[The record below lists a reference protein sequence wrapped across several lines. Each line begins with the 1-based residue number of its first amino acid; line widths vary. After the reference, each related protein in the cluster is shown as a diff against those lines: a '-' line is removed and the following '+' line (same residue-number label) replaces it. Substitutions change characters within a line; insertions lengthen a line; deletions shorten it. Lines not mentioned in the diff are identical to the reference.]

1 MSAIQIEALT
11 KSFGKFCALDGL
23 SLTVEDGTVFGFLGP
38 NGAGKTT
45 TLRIL
50 TGLAHADGGGAWVD
64 GLEVGKSAEIR
75 SRIGYLPE
83 EPAFYPWMTGIE
95 TLETMGQIHRIEKTE
110 RRRRVDEMLEMAGL
124 TEAGKRRV
132 GGYSRGMRQ
141 RLGLA
146 QALIHRPQVLLLDE
160 PASALDPAGRK
171 DVLGMIEALRG
182 QCTVFMSTHILA
194 DVERICDAVAIIDH
208 GKLVV
213 NARREDLIAR
223 YAIPMLALEADDADR
238 LSQLAAEVRQMDWA
252 RAVAVEGKRL
262 TVTVKDL
269 AAAQR
274 ELLGRA
280 VAAGLVVTHY
290 EQVKPSLEDVFLRI
304 VENGKGTR
312 QL

>member
-1 MSAIQIEALT
+1 VNAIQIEGLT
-11 KSFGKFCALDGL
+11 KSFGKFRALNGL
-23 SLTVEDGTVFGFLGP
+23 SLSVEAGTVFGFLGP

-50 TGLAHADGGGAWVD
+50 TGLAHADGGQAWVD
-64 GLEVGKSAEIR
+64 GLEVGKSAEIP

-83 EPAFYPWMTGIE
+83 DPAFYSWMTGIE
-95 TLETMGQIHRIEKTE
+95 ALDTMCQIHKIAAPE
-110 RRRRVDEMLEMAGL
+110 RKRRVSELLELAGL

-132 GGYSRGMRQ
+132 GGYSRGMKQ

-171 DVLGMIEALRG
+171 EVLSLIEGLRG

-194 DVERICDAVAIIDH
+194 DVERICDTVAIIDH
-208 GKLVV
+208 GQ
-213 NARREDLIAR
+213 LIITAQRDALISR
-223 YAIPMLALEADDADR
+223 YAIPMLALEVDKGD
-238 LSQLAAEVRQMDWA
+238 QLAGLAADVRQMAWSKT
-252 RAVAVEGKRL
+252 VEVDGRRL
-262 TVTVKDL
+262 TVTVNDL
-269 AAAQR
+269 ATAQR
-274 ELLGRA
+274 ELLKQA

-304 VENGKGTR
+304 VENGKEAR
-312 QL
+312 PQ